1 MGVYDLVGVSSN
13 HWIRG
18 IIMALY
24 MITDLRWDHTE
35 TVCLDAMQYQLAWDS
50 IQQANRSEYR
60 YEIEPIE
67 TNKALKA

>member
-1 MGVYDLVGVSSN
+1 MS
-13 HWIRG
+13 
-18 IIMALY
+18 LY

-35 TVCLDAMQYQLAWDS
+35 TVCLDATQYQLAWDS

-60 YEIEPIE
+60 YEIEEIE